1 MKIVPLA
8 FDSLG
13 VRSTAT
19 YVETDIKILIDPGV
33 SLGPLRYGLPPSVK
47 EIERLE
53 ELSEIVGEYAEKAF
67 MLTIS
72 HYHYDHYFPQAN
84 FYKDKFLLLKNP
96 KENINLSQKRRA
108 SEFFDWIKDSPERK
122 EFADGRNFK
131 FKKTKI
137 NFSPPV
143 FHGEDRSKLGYVV
156 MCSVSFQRKKVI
168 HASDVQ
174 GPQLDFTTNWII
186 DENPNVLILS
196 GFPTLFLGYRA
207 SKMGM
212 EQSNKNLLKILTQT
226 KVNTIILDHH
236 LVRDKNYKDKIKPV
250 FKEAEKL
257 SKKVLTAAE
266 FLGKEP
272 DFLEAKRKELYGKA

>member
-19 YVETDIKILIDPGV
+19 YVETDVKILIDPGV
-33 SLGPLRYGLPPSVK
+33 SLGSLRYGLPPSVK

-53 ELSEIVGEYAEKAF
+53 ELSEIVEEYAEKAF

-143 FHGEDRSKLGYVV
+143 FHGEDRSRLGYVV
-156 MCSVSFQRKKVI
+156 MCSISFQRKKLI

-186 DENPNVLILS
+186 DENPDVLILS

-250 FKEAEKL
+250 LKEAEKL

>member
-19 YVETDIKILIDPGV
+19 YVETDVKILIDPGV
-33 SLGPLRYGLPPSVK
+33 SLGSLRYGLPPSVK
-47 EIERLE
+47 EIERLK
-53 ELSEIVGEYAEKAF
+53 ELSEIVEEYAEKAF

-108 SEFFDWIKDSPERK
+108 SEFFDWIKDSPKRK

-131 FKKTKI
+131 FRKTKI

-156 MCSVSFQRKKVI
+156 MCSISFQRKKLI

-186 DENPNVLILS
+186 DENPDVLILS

-250 FKEAEKL
+250 LKEAEKL

-272 DFLEAKRKELYGKA
+272 DFLEAKRKELYAKI